1 MKCAITGRPMNWSYS
16 EEHRAGDRTWW
27 ISDVRKIQSDYPDW
41 GYRFYLDRLSVGI
54 HTALAECAK
63 VH

>member
-1 MKCAITGRPMNWSYS
+1 MNWSYS